1 MSFNTQHCMN
11 YITKEIDFDVMADAI
26 KKFSPDVEVLSS
38 DIPDHIAS
46 DHRPHIAEVRIK

>member
-1 MSFNTQHCMN
+1 MN